1 MVSDRGRSGHSKR
14 TQTGWRVEEMDSR
27 SRKGELTHRWEGT
40 TQRVS
45 EKRWVGAWEAS
56 RENKELLHGRTED
69 YRDGRHLSSLA
80 GQWALG
86 QGFQGATEGLNRTM
100 T

>member
-1 MVSDRGRSGHSKR
+1 MVSDRGRSGYYRR
-14 TQTGWRVEEMDSR
+14 TQTGWRVDEMGSQ
-27 SRKGELTHRWEGT
+27 SRKGELTHRQEGT
-40 TQRVS
+40 TQQVS
-45 EKRWVGAWEAS
+45 EKRWVGDWEAS
-56 RENKELLHGRTED
+56 RENKELLQGRTEG
-69 YRDGRHLSSLA
+69 YGDGRDLSSLA